1 MELDLDFQDKFR
13 HIIQKIEETGD
24 IYADKKSKS
33 WYAQELKG
41 SIFASIIKELP
52 KMPVSQA
59 ELTARASDDY
69 KNYLAETKETIREE
83 LLAKSQLEKW
93 KSSFEALR
101 SLSSL
106 EKAQINNESH

>member
-1 MELDLDFQDKFR
+1 MVDLDFQDKFR
-13 HIIQKIEETGD
+13 HIINKIEETGN

-33 WYAQELKG
+33 WYATELKG
-41 SIFASIIKELP
+41 SILASIIKSLP
-52 KMPVSQA
+52 PMSVSQA
-59 ELTARASDDY
+59 ELTAKASDDY
-69 KNYLAETKETIREE
+69 KSYLAETRDNIKEE
-83 LLAKSQLEKW
+83 LEAKAQLEKW